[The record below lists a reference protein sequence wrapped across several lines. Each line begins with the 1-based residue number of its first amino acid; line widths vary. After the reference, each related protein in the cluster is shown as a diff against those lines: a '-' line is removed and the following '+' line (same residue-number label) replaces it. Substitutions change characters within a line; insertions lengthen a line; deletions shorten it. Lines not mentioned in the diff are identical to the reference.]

1 MYIQQGD
8 CKTDLLVNQSKLWS
22 RVWLPPSQ
30 NYPIKCSKQSILE
43 NIWRFESDL
52 IICIFQYDGWP
63 SGMEM
68 PPTSMYGDHRAALDT
83 LAAHHAA
90 AQQHMNH
97 SSRHN
102 ILHSPPHNWEHSSC
116 WENSFQ
122 KSSYAQTVKVQF
134 LIKF

>member
-1 MYIQQGD
+1 M
-8 CKTDLLVNQSKLWS
+8 
-22 RVWLPPSQ
+22 
-30 NYPIKCSKQSILE
+30 KCCDE
-43 NIWRFESDL
+43 EL
-52 IICIFQYDGWP
+52 IVLFLFQYDGWP

-102 ILHSPPHNWEHSSC
+102 NIAFPPPSQHQSILGWNQQI
-116 WENSFQ
+116 SFDVGINFFYSQ
-122 KSSYAQTVKVQF
+122 VMHFESAIF
-134 LIKF
+134 N

>member
-1 MYIQQGD
+1 M
-8 CKTDLLVNQSKLWS
+8 
-22 RVWLPPSQ
+22 
-30 NYPIKCSKQSILE
+30 KCCDE
-43 NIWRFESDL
+43 EL
-52 IICIFQYDGWP
+52 IVLFLFQYDGWP

-68 PPTSMYGDHRAALDT
+68 PPTSMYGDHIAALDT

-102 ILHSPPHNWEHSSC
+102 IALTPLT
-116 WENSFQ
+116 
-122 KSSYAQTVKVQF
+122 KSYSLWRKYQHFHVNQQTIFDGKINFKIQVMHWLTIKVQF